1 MQTEPAGRAIMRLL
15 VLCLVLW
22 GTTTRAEP
30 PPPVPLGGLTH
41 LKRDYDCVDPVTG
54 LAGTCFYSHD
64 NRQNH
69 YMAFYTEGGL
79 CMYIEQRIDGVYK
92 EIWRRGADA

>member
-1 MQTEPAGRAIMRLL
+1 MNSSMKLL
-15 VLCLVLW
+15 ALALVAMGLATM
-22 GTTTRAEP
+22 GIAEP
-30 PPPVPLGGLTH
+30 PPPVPDGGLTH
-41 LKRDYDCVDPVTG
+41 YRTGYDCTDPMTG
-54 LAGTCFYSHD
+54 LVGNCFYSYD

-79 CMYIEQRIDGVYK
+79 CMYIEQRIDGMYK